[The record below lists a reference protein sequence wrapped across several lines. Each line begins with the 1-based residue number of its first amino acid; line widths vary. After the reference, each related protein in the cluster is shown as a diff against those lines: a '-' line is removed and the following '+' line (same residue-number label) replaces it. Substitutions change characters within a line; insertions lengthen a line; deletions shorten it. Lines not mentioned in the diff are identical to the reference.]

1 MRLLYLPQLLPR
13 LPAPPAPCQRD
24 PGGAAEHPAQP
35 ALLPRADGGPA
46 GGHRLRGPGRVQ
58 GAVRGH
64 SRGRIAGS
72 VGSGNPCRFSHFPE
86 FPPMIGTA
94 YAQAAGAP
102 QGGDTLMGMLPIVL
116 MFVILYF
123 LMIRPQ
129 MKKAKDHRTML
140 EALQKGDEVI
150 AVGILGKIEKIS
162 DNYVSLEIAPNTTI
176 QVQKQ
181 AVTTL
186 LPKGTIK
193 DSK

>member
-1 MRLLYLPQLLPR
+1 
-13 LPAPPAPCQRD
+13 
-24 PGGAAEHPAQP
+24 
-35 ALLPRADGGPA
+35 
-46 GGHRLRGPGRVQ
+46 
-58 GAVRGH
+58 
-64 SRGRIAGS
+64 
-72 VGSGNPCRFSHFPE
+72 
-86 FPPMIGTA
+86 MISNA
-94 YAQAAGAP
+94 YAQAAGA
-102 QGGDTLMGMLPIVL
+102 QGGDSLMGMLPIIL

-129 MKKAKDHRTML
+129 MKKAKEHKTML

-162 DNYVSLEIAPNTTI
+162 DSYLSLEIAPNTTI

-193 DSK
+193 DAK